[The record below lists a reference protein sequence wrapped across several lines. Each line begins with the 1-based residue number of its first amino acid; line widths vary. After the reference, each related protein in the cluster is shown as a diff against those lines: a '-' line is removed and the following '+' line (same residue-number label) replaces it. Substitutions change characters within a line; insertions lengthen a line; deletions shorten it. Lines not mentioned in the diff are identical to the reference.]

1 MTISKQGIPITS
13 LREWYVKAPPKNEN
27 QWKPGRSALE
37 LANAWL
43 ATGPSLP
50 DEVLQAFQKNPMFGT
65 IASWHAEPEVR
76 LPFDQSGR
84 EPRNSDLVVE
94 AHDEYGAFLI
104 AVEAKA
110 DEPFGENS
118 AQKLADALDRL
129 LTKPR
134 SKEFRRMEQLCTAI
148 LGPRMQRDVP
158 LKDIRYQL
166 LTATA
171 GTICEAARRGID
183 RAVFLVQEFV
193 TDQTRDSKHLANQMD
208 LDLFVRRISHGTY
221 ASVPCGEIIGPMAL
235 PGAPLFSNSMRFF
248 IGKVSRNIRGS

>member
-1 MTISKQGIPITS
+1 MTISKQGKPITN
-13 LREWYVKAPPKNEN
+13 LDEWHDRARPKNEN

-43 ATGPSLP
+43 ATGSQLP
-50 DEVLQAFQKNPMFGT
+50 DDLLRAFGANRMFGK
-65 IASWHAEPEVR
+65 IGSWHAEPEVR

-94 AHDEYGAFLI
+94 ARDEHGRFLTAI
-104 AVEAKA
+104 EAKA
-110 DEPFGENS
+110 DESFGENS
-118 AQKLADALDRL
+118 AQKLADALDQL

-134 SKEFRRMEQLCTAI
+134 SKQFHRMEQLCMAI
-148 LGPRMQRDVP
+148 LGPKKQRDVP

-171 GTICEAARRGID
+171 GAICEAARRGID
-183 RAVFLVQEFV
+183 RAVLFIQEFV
-193 TDQTRDSKHLANQMD
+193 TDQTRDSRHLANQMD
-208 LDLFVRRISHGTY
+208 LDLFVRRISHGTCT
-221 ASVPCGEIIGPMAL
+221 SVPCGKIIGPIAL
-235 PGAPLFSNSMRFF
+235 PGEPLFSNSIRFF